1 MELID
6 EMQGEV
12 GAAHITDLARRLG
25 VTHVTVHKTIKRLK
39 TLGLVRSEPHRAV
52 ALTDEGLAMA
62 QQSRARHELT
72 LRFLRG
78 LGVSEGEALNAA
90 EGIEHHVSGEL
101 LGRMSAFCAAM
112 DKNGVVTRGDLTD
125 EAPPKA
131 RKK

>member
-78 LGVSEGEALNAA
+78 LGVSEGEALNGGRRHRASRQRGAA
-90 EGIEHHVSGEL
+90 RPHERL
-101 LGRMSAFCAAM
+101 LRRDG
-112 DKNGVVTRGDLTD
+112 
-125 EAPPKA
+125 
-131 RKK
+131 